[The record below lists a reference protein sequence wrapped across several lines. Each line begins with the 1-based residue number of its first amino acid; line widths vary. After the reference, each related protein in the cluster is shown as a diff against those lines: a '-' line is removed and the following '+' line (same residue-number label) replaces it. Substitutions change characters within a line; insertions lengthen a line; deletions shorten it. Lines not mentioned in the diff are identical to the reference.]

1 MWPDIIHTANDL
13 LNKWHVRVQPQDVC
27 EEFVLNNLLRIC
39 GNVKMHA
46 LGAVAA
52 MFVSILKRLRTKETG
67 FGEVNAASWLCS
79 MVSEKVVEALS
90 QAVRSEVQR
99 AVVVSAVLLTA
110 LEKDREKVS
119 ERDY

>member
-1 MWPDIIHTANDL
+1 M
-13 LNKWHVRVQPQDVC
+13 C

-46 LGAVAA
+46 LGAATA
-52 MFVSILKRLRTKETG
+52 MFVSILKRLRTKETS
-67 FGEVNAASWLCS
+67 FGEVNTAALLCS
-79 MVSEKVVEALS
+79 LVSEKVVEALS

-110 LEKDREKVS
+110 LDKDKEKVS